1 MSKPAKVISLDHAKL
16 QRGYV
21 EDDQERTFIG
31 YLLSG
36 DNDLVIRAMGLPEN
50 VLYSDRSRLIYKT
63 AQAVFKVEKSLNI
76 TNLTKAL
83 EDSGLLVEIGGIGY
97 LAEIK
102 RIGHCYTL
110 LGLASVIDHLNTT
123 AKKRDVA
130 ELIGKLQLGLSEG
143 WTVVRLQEEI
153 VRASNILTPSAI
165 HQATPKNLDLMKHLP
180 DNFWFKQYVIEVA
193 EIAQFP
199 VNTTLLAAL
208 SAFSA
213 ATLRRYVIEYETG
226 GKLATGM
233 YLMGAQPP
241 ATGKS
246 RVLNCFIDAAMKLAR
261 DAEKKYREELEASE
275 DRKAKKP
282 TLKIFSDVTPES
294 LDGFLNDSNGFFSLV
309 SSEQALANTL
319 LGASYSTGK
328 NNNDLMLKGV
338 NAEHHASG
346 RVKRDGFYGL
356 VIGGI
361 TLLTQPRVID
371 TLLTQSDGTG
381 AAERFLLINE
391 ADLLG
396 KRNYD
401 DYDENASNSEALGQ
415 RDYDLLIKKI
425 LKGYEFHQPDFKTLK
440 RLRLTTKGYNT
451 LIDFKRRIEPD
462 LAKNGLYGSDVM
474 RGMAGK
480 ADQQALKIAAQLH
493 LLDTREEEGNI
504 IKDCWIEAAINI
516 VNDLLGHALSLLER
530 NGYIGTTAQE
540 DMIIEYLASKGG
552 KATRREIQQGKKSAK
567 VFKEGAG
574 NPCDLINETISGL
587 LKNKILIEEFSKGSN
602 GRTITRLVLAQ

>member
-50 VLYSDRSRLIYKT
+50 VLYSERNRLIYKT

-76 TNLTKAL
+76 TNLSKGL

-97 LAEIK
+97 LAEIT

-153 VRASNILTPSAI
+153 ARASDILTPSTI

-180 DNFWFKQYVIEVA
+180 DNFWFKQYVTEVA

-199 VNTTLLAAL
+199 VNTTLLSAL

-226 GKLATGM
+226 GKLATGV
-233 YLMGAQPP
+233 YLMGGQPP
-241 ATGKS
+241 ATGKT
-246 RVLNCFIDAAMKLAR
+246 RVLAFFIAAAMKLAK
-261 DAEKKYREELEASE
+261 DAEKTYREELEASE
-275 DRKAKKP
+275 DHKAKKP
-282 TLKIFSDVTPES
+282 TLKIYSDVTPEA

-328 NNNDLMLKGV
+328 NNNDLMLKGF

-346 RVKRDGFYGL
+346 RAKRDGFYGL

-361 TLLTQPRVID
+361 TLLTQPKVID

-391 ADLLG
+391 PDLLG
-396 KRNYD
+396 KREHRGNRR
-401 DYDENASNSEALGQ
+401 SQALGQ
-415 RDYDLLIKKI
+415 RDYDLLVNKL
-425 LKGYEFHQPDFKTLK
+425 LKGHTFNQPDFESLESLK
-440 RLRLTTKGYNT
+440 LTESGYKLLNSF
-451 LIDFKRRIEPD
+451 IRRIESE
-462 LAKNGLYGSDVM
+462 LAKNGVYGSDAM

-480 ADQQALKIAAQLH
+480 ADQQALKIAAQFH
-493 LLDTREEEGNI
+493 LLDTRAEEGTT

-516 VNDLLGHALSLLER
+516 VDDMLGHALSLLER